1 MKIERIYVILMISQ
15 KFLKERVMSKE
26 RNADGSV
33 IHSYEKLIDF
43 IEIVIKLLSITNH
56 QGNANQ
62 THKVISLHICQNCYY
77 QKEHK

>member
-1 MKIERIYVILMISQ
+1 
-15 KFLKERVMSKE
+15 MSKE

-43 IEIVIKLLSITNH
+43 AEIEIKMFNITNH

-62 THKVISLHICQNCYY
+62 NHKEI
-77 QKEHK
+77 